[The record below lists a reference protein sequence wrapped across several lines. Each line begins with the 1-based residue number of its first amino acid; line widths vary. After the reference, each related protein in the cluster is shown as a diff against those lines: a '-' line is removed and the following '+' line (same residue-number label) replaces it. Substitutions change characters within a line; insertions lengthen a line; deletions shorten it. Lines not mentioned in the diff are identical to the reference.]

1 MSESAQRHERH
12 ETHAHTLSRSTRFTG
27 SAWSAWGRTALAIAL
42 GIGMAGAV
50 VRAGTTKF
58 WEKRKALS
66 LEMKS
71 EQERLG
77 LAGRA
82 QEKALYAQYPTPE
95 IGLCKPTVAAPGA
108 TVPVTVNGKFSEK
121 TTFLVA
127 NDQVDLAPGTLA
139 AGRYTAKATIAAD
152 ASIGFAPIY
161 AIAPVSGAYNSCPAL
176 FVGQIASYEL
186 KSNNGWTIKLTP
198 LAKAFEVGKQD
209 AKLPYQAAFLKEGE
223 TTPFKKM
230 STDMTFQFNQ
240 ESGKDIYLSL
250 QPLPADG
257 TPEAEL
263 AAIQKKLSDPQAF
276 AKLPPKEMDRVM
288 NRMSELTE
296 LQLKTVSA
304 PDYAQKIQKE
314 QEDFGC
320 TSLTLALTGPTPTG
334 RVACGKNVGTRGEL
348 KLTGTSTNAP

>member
-1 MSESAQRHERH
+1 MSESVRRHERH
-12 ETHAHTLSRSTRFTG
+12 ETQAHTSPRSTRST
-27 SAWSAWGRTALAIAL
+27 WSTWGRTALAIAL

-66 LEMKS
+66 LEMKG

-95 IGLCKPTVAAPGA
+95 IGLCKPLVAAPGA

-127 NDQVDLAPGTLA
+127 NDQVELAAGTRA

-161 AIAPVSGAYNSCPAL
+161 AI
-176 FVGQIASYEL
+176 
-186 KSNNGWTIKLTP
+186 
-198 LAKAFEVGKQD
+198 
-209 AKLPYQAAFLKEGE
+209 
-223 TTPFKKM
+223 
-230 STDMTFQFNQ
+230 
-240 ESGKDIYLSL
+240 
-250 QPLPADG
+250 
-257 TPEAEL
+257 
-263 AAIQKKLSDPQAF
+263 
-276 AKLPPKEMDRVM
+276 
-288 NRMSELTE
+288 
-296 LQLKTVSA
+296 
-304 PDYAQKIQKE
+304 QKE
-314 QEDFGC
+314 QENFGC
-320 TSLTLALTGPTPTG
+320 STLTLVLTGPTPTG
-334 RVACGKNVGTRGEL
+334 RVTCGKNVGARGEL